1 MPGVLQLPG
10 KIAKLLP
17 KFTFP
22 GSEAQMETV
31 CQAGEIACVIDEFGL
46 GTVYE
51 AVEGLDEF
59 SVQGSRA
66 EAGCRQAEMGRK
78 TGRLLPVLLGQGGKA
93 PGQPFEEACG

>member
-31 CQAGEIACVIDEFGL
+31 CQTGEIACVIDEFGL

-51 AVEGLDEF
+51 AVQGLD
-59 SVQGSRA
+59 
-66 EAGCRQAEMGRK
+66 
-78 TGRLLPVLLGQGGKA
+78 
-93 PGQPFEEACG
+93 